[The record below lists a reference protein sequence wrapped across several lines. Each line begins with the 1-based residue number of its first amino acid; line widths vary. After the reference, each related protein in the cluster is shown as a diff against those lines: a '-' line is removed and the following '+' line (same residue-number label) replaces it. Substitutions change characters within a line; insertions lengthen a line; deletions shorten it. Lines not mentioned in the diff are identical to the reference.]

1 MPVAALFLECLPAWR
16 ISGGMGQ
23 AYLIEGFSR
32 ADVQAVLRL
41 RGLRGTKR
49 RDAWDLLLAMEA
61 AYRDLRLAAMPKPKP
76 KPTPTPKSTQGP
88 PPRRIIQDIE

>member
-23 AYLIEGFSR
+23 AYLIEGFAR

-41 RGLRGTKR
+41 RGLRGEKR

-76 KPTPTPKSTQGP
+76 PPTQKPARDPSH
-88 PPRRIIQDIE
+88 RRIIQDIE

>member
-61 AYRDLRLAAMPKPKP
+61 TYRDLRLAAMPKPKP
-76 KPTPTPKSTQGP
+76 PPTPKPTRGP
-88 PPRRIIQDIE
+88 SPRRIIQDIE

>member
-23 AYLIEGFSR
+23 AYLIEGFAR

-61 AYRDLRLAAMPKPKP
+61 TYRDLRLAAMPKPKP
-76 KPTPTPKSTQGP
+76 PPTPKPTRGP
-88 PPRRIIQDIE
+88 SPRRIIQDIE